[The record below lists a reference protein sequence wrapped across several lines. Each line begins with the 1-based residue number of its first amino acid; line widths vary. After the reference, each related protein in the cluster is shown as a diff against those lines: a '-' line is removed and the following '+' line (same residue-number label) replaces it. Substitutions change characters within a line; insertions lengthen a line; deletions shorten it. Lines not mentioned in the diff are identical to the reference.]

1 MIRLFHYLVFLPIPH
16 HQVDRLLKAPV
27 EAIEAF
33 VLVRRSRTLV
43 HFIMKDRFSHR
54 LPRLEALVIDFL
66 LQEFEDLL
74 ALGFCAVVASTVII
88 SEVTRLINFYNK
100 RKRSAYT
107 LNQ

>member
-54 LPRLEALVIDFL
+54 LPRLEVIDFL

-88 SEVTRLINFYNK
+88 CEVTRLID
-100 RKRSAYT
+100 
-107 LNQ
+107 L